1 MVPTLWN
8 VQTLQQSLILLSYC
22 TFLTKKCIIK
32 TFAGKV
38 LYKGKEQKLE
48 ERRQAGADMKRNPG
62 YAIDQLIAA
71 VSYQLNLYV
80 VAKGIV
86 INYFSL

>member
-1 MVPTLWN
+1 M
-8 VQTLQQSLILLSYC
+8 Y
-22 TFLTKKCIIK
+22 IIK

-48 ERRQAGADMKRNPG
+48 ERRQAGTDMKRNPG

-71 VSYQLNLYV
+71 VSYQLNLYIA
-80 VAKGIV
+80 AKGIYIFIV
-86 INYFSL
+86 MICD